1 MDNFLQAIGAGVLFG
16 GVTGVAFYISFF
28 LATYFQFKKET
39 ETKLK
44 NIAFTL
50 ENQRKDID
58 ELSNR
63 MDDEGGV

>member
-1 MDNFLQAIGAGVLFG
+1 MDSFLQAIGAGVLFG
-16 GVTGVAFYISFF
+16 GGVATILYIWIF
-28 LATYFQFKKET
+28 LVTYFEFKKET
-39 ETKLK
+39 ITKLE
-44 NIAFTL
+44 NLTFAL